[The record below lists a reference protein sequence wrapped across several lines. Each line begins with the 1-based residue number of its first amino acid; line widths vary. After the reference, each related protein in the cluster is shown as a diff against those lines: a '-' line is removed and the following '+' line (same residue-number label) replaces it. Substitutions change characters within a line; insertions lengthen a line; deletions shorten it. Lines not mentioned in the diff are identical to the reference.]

1 MRNKRRKVVKRAVEG
16 ERRERTYSGD
26 IKTYHEERRKDIADE
41 IGKRSSVKLKNQI

>member
-16 ERRERTYSGD
+16 ERMESGD